1 MLVGED
7 WDKLRNRYEAK
18 WLVYQYIDVLI
29 KTDESQWL
37 CFEGITSEYNVFS
50 QDLTKNMRGLN
61 LTAKLS
67 IIYQNL
73 KMT

>member
-29 KTDESQWL
+29 KTDES
-37 CFEGITSEYNVFS
+37 
-50 QDLTKNMRGLN
+50 
-61 LTAKLS
+61 
-67 IIYQNL
+67 
-73 KMT
+73 